1 MPTTSADHG
10 GAARRLPVT
19 WDRETTNLAAV
30 LITLAVVAFL
40 VRLVPV
46 LLRGGLSGIMGF
58 DDTVYFGAA
67 IAFVEGRLPY
77 RDFNILHPPGIVYLL
92 SPFAALGGF
101 VGDATAFG
109 IARVGFM
116 VLGAINTILVGIVA
130 LRAGR
135 TAAVFAAA
143 TYALWVVPVQWDRT
157 TYLIAPQCTLLL
169 VALYLLTRHEPQT
182 LTLRRVAL
190 AGAVIGVAGIIQIW
204 AAVPAAIVFGW
215 LLLAFRAEPRRMIR
229 IAAAY
234 VAGGVAAALLL
245 LLPFLIAAGPRM
257 IQLIIFTQIGR
268 NGSGFGTGRAE
279 RLRSVIGLPPHS
291 HLSNQV
297 PDALVVLTVLA
308 IVAIIGLV
316 AWKRREIRLWVAVL
330 AGQTVFLMFAP
341 VYFPHYAGWLAPQA
355 ALAAGAVAATTID
368 WLGPESTGAWDRCV
382 RRRLRR
388 PRGHQPSPGW
398 GARAPDTFGSRPQ
411 RGSLRHVRRTDPAD
425 RHRGTPARPGQR
437 MPAAAEPELGQPH
450 PQRGP
455 GGRQAVALKASRVS
469 ARDAGLLHLGR
480 RRDHRSPRKGGLER
494 GDVGGPAGSLPDR
507 AATRTDHDPARDPAL
522 RDLVRLCPASAP
534 GLPCA

>member
-368 WLGPESTGAWDRCV
+368 WLGPN
-382 RRRLRR
+382 RRRLGIGAFAVGFAVLAVISLR
-388 PRGHQPSPGW
+388 PAGERVRLTPSDPDLS
-398 GARAPDTFGSRPQ
+398 GARCVTSDAPILLIVTGALRRDLDNGCRLLLNPNSVSHILNAGRAGGKLSRSKLPEYQ
-411 RGSLRHVRRTDPAD
+411 REMQDYYTSGDGVIIGRPAKAGLNAETWAVLRDHFPI
-425 RHRGTPARPGQR
+425 
-437 MPAAAEPELGQPH
+437 EL
-450 PQRGP
+450 QRGP
-455 GGRQAVALKASRVS
+455 ITI
-469 ARDAGLLHLGR
+469 LL
-480 RRDHRSPRKGGLER
+480 
-494 GDVGGPAGSLPDR
+494 
-507 AATRTDHDPARDPAL
+507 ATQP
-522 RDLVRLCPASAP
+522 
-534 GLPCA
+534 